1 MNNVEIT
8 VCVEKIAKG
17 FRRELNVLN
26 EFISAAG
33 LFASAYLSVNGYS
46 SDRFT
51 SITLGDSQQTD

>member
-1 MNNVEIT
+1 M
-8 VCVEKIAKG
+8 EKIAKG

-33 LFASAYLSVNGYS
+33 LFASAYLFVNGYS